1 MERKTI
7 KEEILASLKAA
18 NKKSLSMEELAELL
32 EMRKSDDYKLLVKT
46 VAQME
51 REKTL
56 EFNKKG
62 KIKLPFKPVE
72 VEGIFRRNERGFGFV
87 TIDPEE
93 PDVFIPKDATNYA
106 MDGDI
111 VMIDIQKTA
120 DLFSDRGAEGRVVSI
135 KERKIQQLVGEFTAF
150 DVAEIAESDLYG
162 YVTPKDKKS
171 AQFKVF
177 ITAEGVQPVDGS
189 VVIVEITHYPER
201 GYAESLEGLVTKV
214 IGHKNDPGMDI
225 LSIVIAQGIPTQF
238 PEEVQTASEEVPD
251 TISEADL
258 IGRRDLREQ
267 QIVTIDGADA
277 KDLDDAVTVRK
288 LANGNYFLGVHIA
301 DVSNYVTEGSVLDKE
316 AFERGTSVYLT
327 DRVIP
332 MIPQRLSNGIC
343 SLNPKVPRLT
353 MSCEMEID
361 TNGTVVQHE
370 IFQSVIQTTERMT
383 YSAVNEILETE
394 TPETM
399 ERYQSLVPMFRLMKE
414 LHEILEARRNSRG
427 AINFED
433 REAKILVDPEGR
445 PVDIELRERG
455 VGERL
460 IESFMLAANETV
472 AEHFNKLK
480 LPFIYR
486 IHEQP
491 KEEKM
496 QRFFDFAAALGIL
509 VKGTKDSIT
518 PKDLQQ
524 VIHEVEEKPEAAVI
538 NTMLLR
544 SMQQARY
551 SEDNYG
557 HYGLAAEYYTHFTSP
572 IRRYP
577 DLIVHRLIRTYSQDQ
592 SEATKEKWA
601 EALPEIADHSSK
613 MERRSVE
620 AEREVDSMKKAEY
633 MSDKVGEEFDGIIS
647 SVTKFGI
654 FIELPNTVE
663 GLIHLNEMKQDYY
676 HFIENQLALVGERT
690 RQTFKIGQK
699 VRIKVTKADPVTREI
714 DFELLEAEEIP
725 ALDVPKN
732 NQQNKRRK
740 PTGGRQNNYDKS
752 KKMSNK
758 TSKNTSKYSSD
769 RPNEGKK
776 DKKKKKGKKPFY
788 KSVAKKNKPGRKKG

>member
-7 KEEILASLKAA
+7 KTEILAGLKAA
-18 NKKSLSMEELAELL
+18 NKKSLSMEELAEILD
-32 EMRKSDDYKLLVKT
+32 MRKSEDFKVLVKT
-46 VAQME
+46 VAQLE
-51 REKTL
+51 REKAL

-62 KIKLPFKPVE
+62 RIKLPFQPIE

-93 PDVFIPKDATNYA
+93 PDIFIPKEATNFA
-106 MDGDI
+106 MDGDV

-150 DVAEIAESDLYG
+150 DVDEIAESDLFG

-177 ITAEGVQPVDGS
+177 IAAEGIQPVDGS
-189 VVIVEITHYPER
+189 VVIVEITHYPEK
-201 GYAESLEGLVTKV
+201 GYTTSLEGLVTKV

-238 PEEVQTASEEVPD
+238 PDEVQTASEQVPD
-251 TISEADL
+251 KIVESDL
-258 IGRRDLREQ
+258 LGRRDLRDQ

-288 LANGNYFLGVHIA
+288 LENGNYFLGVHIA
-301 DVSNYVTEGSVLDKE
+301 DVSYYVTENSVLDNE

-343 SLNPKVPRLT
+343 SLNPHVPRLT

-361 TNGTVVQHE
+361 PSGTILHHD
-370 IFQSVIQTTERMT
+370 IFQSVIQTSERMT
-383 YSAVNEILETE
+383 YSAVNDILEE
-394 TPETM
+394 EDPETI
-399 ERYQSLVPMFRLMKE
+399 ERYRDLAPMFRLMKE
-414 LHEILEARRNSRG
+414 LHQILEARRNRRG

-433 REAKILVDPEGR
+433 REAKILVDTEGH
-445 PVDIELRERG
+445 PTGIELRERG

-472 AEHFNKLK
+472 AEHFNRLK

-509 VKGTKDSIT
+509 VKGTKNTIT

-524 VIHEVEEKPEAAVI
+524 VIHDVEDKPEAAVI

-592 SEATKEKWA
+592 GDATKEKWA
-601 EALPEIADHSSK
+601 ELLPEIADHSSK

-633 MSDKVGEEFDGIIS
+633 MADKIGEEFDGIIS

-663 GLIHLNEMKQDYY
+663 GMIHLNELKQDYF

-699 VRIKVTKADPVTREI
+699 VRIKVTKSDPETREI

-725 ALDVPKN
+725 SLEVPKN
-732 NQQNKRRK
+732 NRQNQKRK
-740 PTGGRQNNYDKS
+740 ITGGRKNNNDRSYG
-752 KKMSNK
+752 
-758 TSKNTSKYSSD
+758 KNSD
-769 RPNEGKK
+769 RPKNGK

-788 KSVAKKNKPGRKKG
+788 KSVAKKKKSGRKKG

>member
-1 MERKTI
+1 MEKKTI
-7 KEEILASLKAA
+7 KAEILAGLKAA
-18 NKKSLSMEELAELL
+18 NKKSLSMEELAEALS
-32 EMRKSDDYKLLVKT
+32 MRKSDDFKLLVQT

-62 KIKLPFKPVE
+62 RIKLPFQPIE
-72 VEGIFRRNERGFGFV
+72 IEGIFRRNERGFGFV

-93 PDVFIPKDATNYA
+93 PDVFIPKEATNFA
-106 MDGDI
+106 MDGDT

-120 DLFSDRGAEGRVVSI
+120 DLFSERGAEGRVVAI

-150 DVAEIAESDLYG
+150 DVGEIAESDLFG

-177 ITAEGVQPVDGS
+177 IAAEGIQPVDGS
-189 VVIVEITHYPER
+189 IVIVEITHYPEK
-201 GYAESLEGLVTKV
+201 GYATSLEGMVTKV
-214 IGHKNDPGMDI
+214 VGHKNDPGMDI
-225 LSIVIAQGIPTQF
+225 LSIVIAQGIPTAF
-238 PEEVQTASEEVPD
+238 PEEVQTASEQVPD
-251 TISEADL
+251 HISESDL
-258 IGRRDLREQ
+258 VDRRDLRDQ

-277 KDLDDAVTVRK
+277 KDLDDAVTVRR
-288 LANGNYFLGVHIA
+288 LENGNYFLGVHIA
-301 DVSNYVTEGSVLDKE
+301 DVSYYVTENSLLDKE

-361 TNGTVVQHE
+361 PTGTILKHE
-370 IFQSVIQTTERMT
+370 IFQSVIQTSERMT
-383 YSAVNEILETE
+383 YAAVNALLKEDREMIQ
-394 TPETM
+394 
-399 ERYQSLVPMFRLMKE
+399 RYEPLVPMFHLMKE
-414 LHEILEARRNSRG
+414 LHQILEERRNHRG

-433 REAKILVDPEGR
+433 REAKILVDPEGH
-445 PVDIELRERG
+445 PIDIELRERG

-472 AEHFNKLK
+472 AKHFNQLK

-509 VKGTKDSIT
+509 VKGTKNTIT

-524 VIHEVEEKPEAAVI
+524 VIDEVEDKPEAAVI

-577 DLIVHRLIRTYSQDQ
+577 DLIVHRLIRSYSQDQ
-592 SEATKEKWA
+592 SDATKDKWA
-601 EALPEIADHSSK
+601 ESLPEIADHSSK
-613 MERRSVE
+613 MERRAVE
-620 AEREVDSMKKAEY
+620 AEREVDSMKKAEF
-633 MSDKVGEEFDGIIS
+633 MAEKIGEEFDGIIS

-663 GLIHLNEMKQDYY
+663 GLIHLNELKQDYF

-699 VRIKVTKADPVTREI
+699 VRVKVTKSDPETREI
-714 DFELLEAEEIP
+714 DFELLEAEEVP
-725 ALDVPKN
+725 ALEIPGN
-732 NQQNKRRK
+732 NRRTQRRR
-740 PTGGRQNNYDKS
+740 PMNG
-752 KKMSNK
+752 
-758 TSKNTSKYSSD
+758 SKNKQNSEKKTGKNFE
-769 RPNEGKK
+769 RAKNESG
-776 DKKKKKGKKPFY
+776 KKKKKGKKAFY
-788 KSVAKKNKPGRKKG
+788 KSVPKKKKPGRKKG

>member
-1 MERKTI
+1 MERQTI
-7 KEEILASLKAA
+7 KREILAGLKAA
-18 NKKSLSMEELAELL
+18 NKKSLSMEELAEVLD
-32 EMRKSDDYKLLVKT
+32 MRKSDDFKLLVKT
-46 VAQME
+46 IAQME
-51 REKTL
+51 REKTV

-62 KIKLPFKPVE
+62 RIKLPFQPIE

-93 PDVFIPKDATNYA
+93 PDVFIPKDATNFA

-120 DLFSDRGAEGRVVSI
+120 DLFSDRGAEGQVVSI
-135 KERKIQQLVGEFTAF
+135 KERKIQQIVGEFTAF
-150 DVAEIAESDLYG
+150 DVDEIAESDLYG

-177 ITAEGVQPVDGS
+177 IAAEGIQPVDGS
-189 VVIVEITHYPER
+189 IVIVEITHYPEK
-201 GYAESLEGLVTKV
+201 GYATSLEGLITKV

-238 PEEVQTASEEVPD
+238 PEEVQTASEQIPD
-251 TISEADL
+251 KIMDSDL
-258 IGRRDLREQ
+258 VGRRDLRDQ

-288 LANGNYFLGVHIA
+288 LDNGNYFLGVHIA
-301 DVSNYVTEGSVLDKE
+301 DVSYYVTENSILDKE

-343 SLNPKVPRLT
+343 SLNPQVPRLT

-361 TNGTVVQHE
+361 STGKILSHE
-370 IFQSVIQTTERMT
+370 IFQSVIQTSERMT
-383 YSAVNEILETE
+383 YSAVNAILEE
-394 TPETM
+394 EDS
-399 ERYQSLVPMFRLMKE
+399 ESIDRYHDLVPMFRLMKE
-414 LHEILEARRNSRG
+414 LHQILEAHRNHRG

-433 REAKILVDPEGR
+433 REAKILVDSEGH
-445 PVDIELRERG
+445 PKDIELRERG

-472 AEHFNKLK
+472 AEHFNRQK

-509 VKGTKDSIT
+509 VKGTKNTIT
-518 PKDLQQ
+518 PKDLQK
-524 VIHEVEEKPEAAVI
+524 VIQEVEEKPEAAVI

-592 SEATKEKWA
+592 SDATKEKWA

-633 MSDKVGEEFDGIIS
+633 MADKIGEEFDGIIS

-663 GLIHLNEMKQDYY
+663 GMIHVNELKQDYF
-676 HFIENQLALVGERT
+676 HFVENQLALVGERT

-699 VRIKVTKADPVTREI
+699 VRIKVVKSDPETREI

-725 ALDVPKN
+725 LLEVPKGGSR
-732 NQQNKRRK
+732 QRRQS
-740 PTGGRQNNYDKS
+740 TGGRKNNKKSDKYYG
-752 KKMSNK
+752 
-758 TSKNTSKYSSD
+758 KNVD
-769 RPNEGKK
+769 RTKNGK
-776 DKKKKKGKKPFY
+776 DKKKKKGKKLFY
-788 KSVAKKNKPGRKKG
+788 KSVAKKKKSGRKKG

>member
-7 KEEILASLKAA
+7 KTEILDGLKAA
-18 NKKSLSMEELAELL
+18 NKKSLSMEELAEILD
-32 EMRKSDDYKLLVKT
+32 MRKSEDFKVLVKT
-46 VAQME
+46 VAQLE
-51 REKTL
+51 REKAL

-62 KIKLPFKPVE
+62 RIKLPFQPIE

-93 PDVFIPKDATNYA
+93 PDIFIPKEATNFA
-106 MDGDI
+106 MDGDV

-150 DVAEIAESDLYG
+150 DVDEIAESDLFG

-177 ITAEGVQPVDGS
+177 IAAEGIQPVDGS
-189 VVIVEITHYPER
+189 VVIVEITHYPEK
-201 GYAESLEGLVTKV
+201 GYTTSLEGLVTKV

-238 PEEVQTASEEVPD
+238 PDEVQTASEQVPD
-251 TISEADL
+251 KIVESDL
-258 IGRRDLREQ
+258 LGRRDLRDQ

-288 LANGNYFLGVHIA
+288 LENGNYFLGVHIA
-301 DVSNYVTEGSVLDKE
+301 DVSYYVTENSVLDNE

-343 SLNPKVPRLT
+343 SLNPHVPRLT

-361 TNGTVVQHE
+361 PSGTILHHD
-370 IFQSVIQTTERMT
+370 IFQSVIQTSERMT
-383 YSAVNEILETE
+383 YSAVNDILEE
-394 TPETM
+394 DDPETI
-399 ERYQSLVPMFRLMKE
+399 ERYRDLVPMFRLMKE
-414 LHEILEARRNSRG
+414 LHQILEARRNRRG

-433 REAKILVDPEGR
+433 REAKILVDTEGH
-445 PVDIELRERG
+445 PTGIELRERG

-472 AEHFNKLK
+472 AEHFNRLK

-509 VKGTKDSIT
+509 VKGTKNTIT

-524 VIHEVEEKPEAAVI
+524 VIHDVEDKPEAAVI

-592 SEATKEKWA
+592 GDATKEKWA
-601 EALPEIADHSSK
+601 ELLPEIADHSSK

-633 MSDKVGEEFDGIIS
+633 MADKIGEEFDGIIS

-663 GLIHLNEMKQDYY
+663 GMIHLNELKQDYF

-699 VRIKVTKADPVTREI
+699 VRIKVTKSDPETREI
-714 DFELLEAEEIP
+714 DFELLEAEELP
-725 ALDVPKN
+725 SLEVPKN
-732 NQQNKRRK
+732 NRQNQKRK
-740 PTGGRQNNYDKS
+740 TTGGRKNNNDRSYG
-752 KKMSNK
+752 
-758 TSKNTSKYSSD
+758 KNSD
-769 RPNEGKK
+769 RPKNGK

-788 KSVAKKNKPGRKKG
+788 KSVAKKKKSGRKKG

>member
-1 MERKTI
+1 MEKKTI
-7 KEEILASLKAA
+7 KAEILAGLKAA
-18 NKKSLSMEELAELL
+18 NKKSLSMEELAEILN
-32 EMRKSDDYKLLVKT
+32 MRKSADFKLLVQT
-46 VAQME
+46 VAQLE
-51 REKTL
+51 REKAL

-62 KIKLPFKPVE
+62 RIKLPFQPIE

-93 PDVFIPKDATNYA
+93 PDVFIPKDATNFA

-120 DLFSDRGAEGRVVSI
+120 DLFSERGAEGRVVSI

-150 DVAEIAESDLYG
+150 DVAEIAESDLFG
-162 YVTPKDKKS
+162 YVKPKDKKS

-177 ITAEGVQPVDGS
+177 VAAEGIQPVDGS
-189 VVIVEITHYPER
+189 IVIVEITHYPEK
-201 GYAESLEGLVTKV
+201 GYAESLEGVVTKV
-214 IGHKNDPGMDI
+214 VGHKNDPGMDI
-225 LSIVIAQGIPTQF
+225 LSIVIAQGIPTAF
-238 PEEVQTASEEVPD
+238 PEEVQTASEQVPD
-251 TISEADL
+251 QISETDL
-258 IGRRDLREQ
+258 IGRRDLRNQ

-288 LANGNYFLGVHIA
+288 LENGNYFLGVHIA
-301 DVSNYVTEGSVLDKE
+301 DVSHYVTENSVLDKE

-343 SLNPKVPRLT
+343 SLNPHVSRLT

-361 TNGTVVQHE
+361 AAGTILHHE
-370 IFQSVIQTTERMT
+370 IFQSVIQTSERMT
-383 YSAVNEILETE
+383 YSAVNAILEE
-394 TPETM
+394 EDPETIQQ
-399 ERYQSLVPMFRLMKE
+399 YQTLVPMFHLMKE
-414 LHEILEARRNSRG
+414 LHQILEGRRNQRG

-445 PVDIELRERG
+445 PLDIELRERG

-472 AEHFNKLK
+472 AKHFNQLK
-480 LPFIYR
+480 LPLIYR

-509 VKGTKDSIT
+509 VKGTKNTIT

-524 VIHEVEEKPEAAVI
+524 VIDDVEDKPEAAVI

-577 DLIVHRLIRTYSQDQ
+577 DLIVHRLIRSYSQDQ
-592 SEATKEKWA
+592 SEAIKTKWE
-601 EALPEIADHSSK
+601 ESLPEIADHSSK

-620 AEREVDSMKKAEY
+620 AEREVDSMKKAEF
-633 MSDKVGEEFDGIIS
+633 MAEKIGEEFDGIIS

-663 GLIHLNEMKQDYY
+663 GLIHLNELKQDYF

-699 VRIKVTKADPVTREI
+699 VRVKVTKSDPETREI
-714 DFELLEAEEIP
+714 DFELLEAEEVP
-725 ALDVPKN
+725 ALEIPGNNRNRRRRPAGDGRN
-732 NQQNKRRK
+732 NQSTEKNR
-740 PTGGRQNNYDKS
+740 
-752 KKMSNK
+752 
-758 TSKNTSKYSSD
+758 SKNSD
-769 RPNEGKK
+769 RQKK
-776 DKKKKKGKKPFY
+776 TGDKKKKKGKKAFY
-788 KSVAKKNKPGRKKG
+788 KTVPKKKKPGRKKG

>member
-1 MERKTI
+1 
-7 KEEILASLKAA
+7 
-18 NKKSLSMEELAELL
+18 MEELAEVLD
-32 EMRKSDDYKLLVKT
+32 MRKSVDYKLLVKT
-46 VAQME
+46 IAQME
-51 REKTL
+51 REKTV

-62 KIKLPFKPVE
+62 RIKLPFQPIE

-93 PDVFIPKDATNYA
+93 PDVFIPKDATNFA

-120 DLFSDRGAEGRVVSI
+120 DLFSDRGAEGQVVSI
-135 KERKIQQLVGEFTAF
+135 KERKIQQIVGEFTAF
-150 DVAEIAESDLYG
+150 DVDEIAESDLYG

-177 ITAEGVQPVDGS
+177 IAAEGIQPVDGS
-189 VVIVEITHYPER
+189 IVIVEITHYPEK
-201 GYAESLEGLVTKV
+201 GYATSLEGLITKV

-238 PEEVQTASEEVPD
+238 PEEVQTASEQVPD
-251 TISEADL
+251 KIMDSDL
-258 IGRRDLREQ
+258 VGRRDLRDQ

-288 LANGNYFLGVHIA
+288 LDNGNYFLGVHIA
-301 DVSNYVTEGSVLDKE
+301 DVSYYVTENSILDKE

-343 SLNPKVPRLT
+343 SLNPQVPRLT

-361 TNGTVVQHE
+361 STGKILSHE
-370 IFQSVIQTTERMT
+370 IFQSVIQTSERMT
-383 YSAVNEILETE
+383 YSAVNAILEE
-394 TPETM
+394 EDSESI
-399 ERYQSLVPMFRLMKE
+399 ERYHDLVPMFRLMKE
-414 LHEILEARRNSRG
+414 LHQILEAHRNHRG

-433 REAKILVDPEGR
+433 REAKILVDSEGH
-445 PVDIELRERG
+445 PIDIELRERG

-472 AEHFNKLK
+472 AEHFNRQK

-509 VKGTKDSIT
+509 VKGTKNTIT
-518 PKDLQQ
+518 PKDLQK
-524 VIHEVEEKPEAAVI
+524 VIEEVETKPEAAVI

-592 SEATKEKWA
+592 SDETKEKWA

-633 MSDKVGEEFDGIIS
+633 MADKIGEEFDGIIS

-663 GLIHLNEMKQDYY
+663 GMIHVNELKQDYF
-676 HFIENQLALVGERT
+676 HFVENQLALVGERT

-699 VRIKVTKADPVTREI
+699 VRIKVVKSDPETREI

-725 ALDVPKN
+725 SLEVPKGGSR
-732 NQQNKRRK
+732 QRRQS
-740 PTGGRQNNYDKS
+740 TGGRKNNKKSDKYYG
-752 KKMSNK
+752 
-758 TSKNTSKYSSD
+758 KNVD
-769 RPNEGKK
+769 RTKNGK

-788 KSVAKKNKPGRKKG
+788 KSVAKKKKSGRKKG

>member
-7 KEEILASLKAA
+7 KTEILAGLKAA

-32 EMRKSDDYKLLVKT
+32 DMRKSEDFKVLVKA
-46 VAQME
+46 VAQLE
-51 REKTL
+51 REKAL

-62 KIKLPFKPVE
+62 RIKLPFQPIE
-72 VEGIFRRNERGFGFV
+72 VEGVFRRNERGFGFV
-87 TIDPEE
+87 TIDAEE
-93 PDVFIPKDATNYA
+93 PDVFIPKDATNFA

-111 VMIDIQKTA
+111 VMIDIQKNA
-120 DLFSDRGAEGRVVSI
+120 DLFSDRGAEGQVVSI
-135 KERKIQQLVGEFTAF
+135 KERKIQQIVGEFTAF
-150 DVAEIAESDLYG
+150 DVDEIAESDLFG

-177 ITAEGVQPVDGS
+177 IAAEGIQPVDGS
-189 VVIVEITHYPER
+189 IVIAEITHYPEK
-201 GYAESLEGLVTKV
+201 GYATSLEGMITKV

-238 PEEVQTASEEVPD
+238 PDEVQTASEQVPD
-251 TISEADL
+251 KIVESDL
-258 IGRRDLREQ
+258 VDRRDLRNQ

-288 LANGNYFLGVHIA
+288 LENGNYFLGVHIA
-301 DVSNYVTEGSVLDKE
+301 DVSYYVTEDSILDKE

-343 SLNPKVPRLT
+343 SLNPQVPRLT

-361 TNGTVVQHE
+361 LSGSILHHE
-370 IFQSVIQTTERMT
+370 IFQSVIQTSERMT
-383 YSAVNEILETE
+383 YSAVNAILEEDDTQ
-394 TPETM
+394 TI
-399 ERYQSLVPMFRLMKE
+399 ERYNDLVPMFHLMKE
-414 LHEILEARRNSRG
+414 LHQILETRRSRRG

-433 REAKILVDPEGR
+433 REAKIIVDTEGH
-445 PVDIELRERG
+445 PIDIELRERG

-472 AEHFNKLK
+472 AEHFNRLK

-509 VKGTKDSIT
+509 VKGTKNTIT

-524 VIHEVEEKPEAAVI
+524 VIHDVEDKPEAAVI

-592 SEATKEKWA
+592 SDAAKEKWA
-601 EALPEIADHSSK
+601 EALPDIADHSSK

-633 MSDKVGEEFDGIIS
+633 MQEKLGEEFDGIIS

-663 GLIHLNEMKQDYY
+663 GMIHLNELKQDYF
-676 HFIENQLALVGERT
+676 HFVENQLALVGERT

-699 VRIKVTKADPVTREI
+699 VRVKVTKSDPQTREI

-725 ALDVPKN
+725 SLDLPKN
-732 NQQNKRRK
+732 NRRDQRRK
-740 PTGGRQNNYDKS
+740 PTGERRNNNSEKHSGKTTDRT
-752 KKMSNK
+752 KKEK
-758 TSKNTSKYSSD
+758 DRKN
-769 RPNEGKK
+769 
-776 DKKKKKGKKPFY
+776 KKGKKPFY
-788 KSVAKKNKPGRKKG
+788 KSVAKKKKSGRKKG